1 MYKRFSDYYDLLT
14 FDIDYERYA
23 NNIFKILEGMGIKEG
38 NLLEIACG
46 TGNLTERLAKGDF
59 EILAFDN
66 SLDMLNKA
74 FPKLVDLDN
83 VTLVMQDMFSFDY
96 SSFEYDGVVCLLDV
110 INYITDEK
118 DLKDFFTKVY
128 GGLRDGGVFIFD
140 INSEDKLKRVL
151 ANNSFIYEKDNIFYT
166 WENTMEGDLV
176 NFYLNFFIE
185 GEDGLY
191 TRVEESQ
198 LERYYSLDQIKK
210 TLAEVGFKDISLM
223 DEDTGKDPGPKS
235 QRILIKA
242 VKRT

>member
-14 FDIDYERYA
+14 FDIDYDRYA
-23 NNIFKILEGMGIKEG
+23 DNIFKILEDMGIEEG

-46 TGNLTERLAKGDF
+46 TGNLTERLAKKNY

-66 SLDMLNKA
+66 SVDMLNLA
-74 FPKLVDLDN
+74 FPKLVDLDK
-83 VTLVMQDMFSFDY
+83 VTLVMQDMFTFDY

-110 INYITDEK
+110 INYITDEN
-118 DLKDFFTKVY
+118 DLKDFFKKVF
-128 GGLRDGGVFIFD
+128 GGLKDGGVFIFD

-166 WENTMEGDLV
+166 WENTMEGDLID
-176 NFYLNFFIE
+176 FYLNFFIE

-191 TRVEESQ
+191 TRVEERQ
-198 LERYYSLDQIKK
+198 TERYYSVDQIEQLL
-210 TLAEVGFKDISLM
+210 TVTGYKDISMM
-223 DEDTGKDPGPKS
+223 DEDRGDKPSHKS
-235 QRILIKA
+235 QRILVKA

>member
-14 FDIDYERYA
+14 FDIDYEGYA
-23 NNIFKILEGMGIKEG
+23 NNIFKLLEGMGIKKG

-46 TGNLTERLAKGDF
+46 TGNLTESLAKGDF
-59 EILAFDN
+59 KILAFDN
-66 SLDMLNKA
+66 SVDMLNKA

-83 VTLVMQDMFSFDY
+83 VTLVMQDMFDFDY
-96 SSFEYDGVVCLLDV
+96 SSFDYDGVICLLDV
-110 INYITDEK
+110 INYIIDEG
-118 DLKDFFTKVY
+118 DLKEFFKKVH
-128 GGLRDGGVFIFD
+128 GGLKDGGVFIFD

-198 LERYYSLDQIKK
+198 TERYYSIEQIR
-210 TLAEVGFKDISLM
+210 LALEKVGFKDISFM
-223 DEDTGKDPGPKS
+223 DEDSGEDLGPGS
-235 QRILIKA
+235 QRILVKA
-242 VKRT
+242 VK